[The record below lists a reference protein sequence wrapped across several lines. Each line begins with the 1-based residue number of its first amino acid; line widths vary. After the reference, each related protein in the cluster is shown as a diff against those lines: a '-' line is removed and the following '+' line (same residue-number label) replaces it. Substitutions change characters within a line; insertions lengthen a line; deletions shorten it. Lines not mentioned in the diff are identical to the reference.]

1 MTGHFIDY
9 TGQPEK
15 ISSAWLV
22 TFADLIALLLAFFVM
37 MYAAQKVEYGQWQAM
52 VQSLSR
58 SLNTDAGGT
67 VDAPS
72 SKQNIQLRNPR
83 QGADIAYLEALFNGR
98 RATEP
103 ALEGVIIQP
112 HDDTLVITL
121 PSAVMFE
128 SGRTDLAP
136 GAAKRITAIAALLH
150 NVSNR
155 IDVYGHSDPTLL
167 ISERFESNRALSLAR
182 AEAVVALIRA
192 AGYARRIG
200 AFGLGATRYGDLA
213 AVEPESRRLNLA
225 RRVDII
231 VQPARERR

>member
-1 MTGHFIDY
+1 MTGPFTDY
-9 TGQPEK
+9 TGQPAK

-37 MYAAQKVEYGQWQAM
+37 IYAAQKVEYGQWQAM

-67 VDAPS
+67 VDTPS
-72 SKQNIQLRNPR
+72 SKQNVRLRNPR
-83 QGADIAYLEALFNGR
+83 QGADIAYLETLFNGR

-112 HDDTLVITL
+112 QDDTLVITL
-121 PSAVMFE
+121 PSAAMFE
-128 SGRTDLAP
+128 SGRTELAP
-136 GAAKRITAIAALLH
+136 GAKKRIAAIAALLH

-155 IDVYGHSDPTLL
+155 IDVYGHSDPAPL
-167 ISERFESNRALSLAR
+167 IGQRYESNRELSLAR
-182 AEAVVALIRA
+182 AEVVAELIRA

-213 AVEPESRRLNLA
+213 AVKPESWRLDLA